1 MVLVASWTYTLIV
14 AFIVIIYNPDSIF
27 VIYGFCVMDPVPTV
41 YHIFQLSVNF
51 LIPIIVIVTLNILL
65 FTIANKHSK
74 NIMQMTKPLSQLE
87 AVTPNTKRRRNAS
100 AKIGANIKAAKRILL
115 LVGVFVVC
123 WLTYILSVAHNMA
136 CNGCHPRELTWMANV
151 VNYSS
156 CAINPMLYGL
166 LNKTVRREAWI
177 KLHMLIAKC
186 LGRDAS
192 RSNIAR
198 TLYEHSSEVFSMYT
212 MPVKSPNMRSPNVNA
227 L

>member
-1 MVLVASWTYTLIV
+1 
-14 AFIVIIYNPDSIF
+14 
-27 VIYGFCVMDPVPTV
+27 
-41 YHIFQLSVNF
+41 
-51 LIPIIVIVTLNILL
+51 
-65 FTIANKHSK
+65 
-74 NIMQMTKPLSQLE
+74 MTKPLSQLE

-192 RSNIAR
+192 RSNIAL